1 MRPYRVT
8 IRLSRSNR
16 GGAAG
21 DRVRLS
27 PRQLQ
32 ACAERPRSPGGNL
45 TTGTVPAGRADTS
58 PQPGNGCRCLWQGCD
73 DPEKCPVDPPGSMSL
88 VSVCLSLRG
97 QAFGSRLYPGTPRS
111 ELLFSLGRLPENALV
126 EDQVCDRLSKPGTFR
141 LEAPRVVPFPWPA
154 GPLAETADPGKALP
168 SGPTPGPLSI
178 PVWPCA
184 MKDSAWRSLATIPS
198 AGSIAPGACL
208 NQVYAGSYFRRMS

>member
-88 VSVCLSLRG
+88 VSICLSLRG
-97 QAFGSRLYPGTPRS
+97 QALGSRLDPGTPRS
-111 ELLFSLGRLPENALV
+111 ELPTSLGQLLENALV